1 MVHPIFRLHL
11 PQSRQVDSEDHC
23 ANGGRESAEKVTR
36 RDFMALFE
44 ENPTFPRNG
53 EFLRSGGASLGI

>member
-1 MVHPIFRLHL
+1 M
-11 PQSRQVDSEDHC
+11 DSEDHGT
-23 ANGGRESAEKVTR
+23 NGGRKSTEKVTR

-53 EFLRSGGASLGI
+53 EFPRSGGASLPL